1 MTAIFMSSSDKHL
14 ARAKLLYSEIIL
26 PKIRIRKRLVLSN
39 IETVRMYDYFEEI
52 QAAVIIIYSA
62 VESLSN
68 SLIPEDFNIQETKNG
83 MNVNVDKQQIE
94 RNKSTSEK
102 LKDIIPAA
110 YKISSP
116 TKFKC
121 WGRFK
126 ELEKLRNDII
136 HLKGTS
142 IQNKIQTKHI
152 LAQIL
157 DDTIFAKIKAVN
169 DLIKELAKLLPY
181 HIEYPILYNSEPIV
195 PKKINSWNDL
205 GTKPVPD
212 FIP

>member
-1 MTAIFMSSSDKHL
+1 ME
-14 ARAKLLYSEIIL
+14 RAKLLYSEIIL
-26 PKIRIRKRLVLSN
+26 PRIKVRERVTLSN

-52 QAAVIIIYSA
+52 QAAVIMIYSA

-68 SLIPEDFNIQETKNG
+68 SLIPDDFSLKETKNG
-83 MNVNVDKQQIE
+83 VAVVIEKEFIE
-94 RNKSTSEK
+94 RNKSTSDK

-136 HLKGTS
+136 HPKGAS
-142 IQNKIQTKHI
+142 MQNKIQTKHI

-157 DDTIFAKIKAVN
+157 DDTIFAKVKAAN

-195 PKKINSWNDL
+195 PKTINSWDDL
-205 GTKPVPD
+205 GTRPLPD